1 MWLDYSNYTLS
12 IDPNDAPEYS
22 EKPTVTASLLMCP
35 TGQANPP
42 PFWGLNL
49 SQLALMVGAW
59 PSSSL
64 RCHSAFQEKATD
76 KDVYFDTQ
84 PAQ

>member
-1 MWLDYSNYTLS
+1 
-12 IDPNDAPEYS
+12 
-22 EKPTVTASLLMCP
+22 MCP
-35 TGQANPP
+35 MGQANPP

-64 RCHSAFQEKATD
+64 RCHSGFQEKATD
-76 KDVYFDTQ
+76 EDVYFDT
-84 PAQ
+84 